1 MTDLDMSEDVP
12 DLTQAPEP
20 GVHVTLGDSTTNPLS
35 PFPLSDDETTEELQ
49 TAEDT
54 EQAQDPKLS

>member
-1 MTDLDMSEDVP
+1 MTDLNTSQDIP
-12 DLTQAPEP
+12 DLTQPEP
-20 GVHVTLGDSTTNPLS
+20 GMHVTLGDSTTNPLS

-54 EQAQDPKLS
+54 EQAQDPKMS